1 MNRNKMRLER
11 KKKCV
16 KLIWGKQI
24 ERATITLLVGQ
35 LILFGGLCV
44 LQFGGVE
51 LFDARNQALLCLFG
65 GHVCV
70 G

>member
-1 MNRNKMRLER
+1 MRLER

-16 KLIWGKQI
+16 KIIRGKQI

-65 GHVCV
+65 GHVFV